1 MKPQAVFVCG
11 ATGTQGGALARQLLS
26 KGIAVHAV
34 ARNLA
39 SPKAKAIESQGAKL
53 WHGDF
58 DNESALRDALAG
70 TAAVFLNFMPDF
82 NDASANLRQAKLII
96 RLAQAAGV
104 THAVCSSGMKPD
116 RLKEL
121 LVDVPE
127 DTFFSQIMRV
137 KLDIEKEVSLGFQT
151 STILR
156 PGFFMANFMQPLVMM
171 YPDLTSTG
179 KWTTALL
186 ADTRLTLTD
195 TETIGVFAAAAVLD
209 PERFNGKDIHFCD
222 ELLTTEEIA
231 QKLKAATG
239 KDIERRTLPEEDVQ
253 AQKEANPF
261 IRGQLAMRTMARDVS
276 MEEIKG
282 FNLPL
287 STFDAFLTREKETLD
302 ITFAN
307 VPKA

>member
-1 MKPQAVFVCG
+1 MTPQAVFVCG

-34 ARNLA
+34 ARDST
-39 SPKAKAIESQGAKL
+39 SPKAKSIASLGAKL

-58 DNESALRDALAG
+58 DNENALRDALAG
-70 TAAVFLNFMPDF
+70 TAAVFFNFMPDF

-104 THAVCSSGMKPD
+104 THAVCSSGMSPD
-116 RLKEL
+116 RLK
-121 LVDVPE
+121 DVLDGVAE
-127 DTFFSQIMRV
+127 DAFFSRMMRA
-137 KLDIEKEVSLGFQT
+137 KLDIEKEVRLGFQT

-156 PGFFMANFMQPLVMM
+156 PGFFMANFVQPLVKMF
-171 YPDLTSTG
+171 PDLTSTG

-195 TETIGVFAAAAVLD
+195 TETVGVFAAAAVID
-209 PERFNGKDIHFCD
+209 PERFNGKDIRFFD

-231 QKLKAATG
+231 QKLRVATG

-253 AQKEANPF
+253 EQKEANPF
-261 IRGQLAMRTMARDVS
+261 IRGQLAMRTMARYES
-276 MEEIKG
+276 LEEVRG

-287 STFDAFLTREKETLD
+287 STFDAFLAREKEALD